1 MIVADLSMLIMAE
14 ITLSKTT
21 IFGTSKAETNL
32 FKTIMFDTSNA
43 EISKVSNTSMS
54 SWANQTKQSA
64 HEFLRQIMKFQVWRN
79 AKPIHGSPSKI
90 KLSQNEPRHMF
101 SHIAETS
108 MLTSNTN

>member
-54 SWANQTKQSA
+54 S
-64 HEFLRQIMKFQVWRN
+64 
-79 AKPIHGSPSKI
+79 
-90 KLSQNEPRHMF
+90 
-101 SHIAETS
+101 
-108 MLTSNTN
+108 